1 MGNWICIENQ
11 MSDFERNNQ
20 RVVENKEDGHA
31 KANKKSM
38 EDLNCR
44 DGIERIGN
52 TYERCIHKHSNKQS
66 LAWNSVS
73 EKDEAQ
79 SSSSKSKV
87 LPI

>member
-11 MSDFERNNQ
+11 MSDFKRYNH
-20 RVVENKEDGHA
+20 RVVENKEGGHT
-31 KANKKSM
+31 KANKEPIK
-38 EDLNCR
+38 DVNCR
-44 DGIERIGN
+44 DGIEKIGA
-52 TYERCIHKHSNKQS
+52 TYERSIHNHSNNPA

-87 LPI
+87 LQI